1 MAEDSTVGSMPS
13 CVRLQV
19 RGVLSSRSE
28 AISEFA
34 GVALPERSYEK
45 HRAVV
50 RGSAIGLIHTKRVQE
65 ASRREVP
72 GEPAAVVRSDAG
84 LREEAAEDVLENGAA
99 LRVRGARVEHPEEV
113 LVGRDDGV
121 VDELVDGIKDVE
133 VVFVEADGAG
143 LGVPLAHGA
152 ETTSTST
159 DAVT

>member
-13 CVRLQV
+13 CVRVQV

-28 AISEFA
+28 TISEFA
-34 GVALPERSYEK
+34 GVASPERSYEK

-50 RGSAIGLIHTKRVQE
+50 RGSATGLIHTKRAE

-72 GEPAAVVRSDAG
+72 GEPAAVVRSDVG

-133 VVFVEADGAG
+133 VVFVGADGAG

-152 ETTSTST
+152 VTTSTST